1 MIVLSNPRCS
11 KCRQLLSY
19 LQGKG
24 VGHTVREYL
33 DDPLTAAEILE
44 LADKLELPLG
54 LWTREPVSE
63 ELSEAA
69 QQIAARP
76 EILQRPI
83 VIDGTRATVARSLP
97 EFEVWLNG

>member
-11 KCRQLLSY
+11 KCRQLLTY
-19 LQGKG
+19 LQDKEMEP
-24 VGHTVREYL
+24 TVREYL
-33 DDPLTAAEILE
+33 EDPLTAEEVID
-44 LADKLELPLG
+44 LAGKLSLPLRA
-54 LWTREPVSE
+54 WTREPVPES
-63 ELSEAA
+63 LSEAA

-83 VIDGTRATVARSLP
+83 VIDGERATVARSLP

>member
-1 MIVLSNPRCS
+1 MIVLTNPRCS
-11 KCRQLLSY
+11 KCRQLLAY

-24 VGHTVREYL
+24 MEHTVREYL
-33 DDPLTAAEILE
+33 NEPLTADEVID
-44 LADKLELPLG
+44 LAGKLELPLR

-63 ELSEAA
+63 NLSEAA

-83 VIDGTRATVARSLP
+83 VIDGERATVARALP
-97 EFEVWLNG
+97 EFEAWLNG